1 MTYHDLNRLTAHL
14 EQLSGLKLTAT
25 QLATLKEL
33 ASSLSANSEAIQL
46 PASYLAKQI
55 GRTPKTTET
64 ALRALISLD
73 IVEATQPRPHHARTY
88 KLASWIS
95 CPETCQKIKAHNSPA
110 RIKRLNLTS
119 NSYPQETAITSKKS
133 SITSNDYRTNRD
145 IDIDDIELQFL
156 RIIETITE
164 LLMEAGELTK
174 EQAELNNYLA
184 SDPGSITERVKY
196 LADRYKVKHLK
207 TWLETIVSNN
217 PGTLY
222 KHLEQPAKSSR
233 QALKDKKQP
242 ATIYSN
248 TAGSSRVSETRLKR
262 YCQEVIGFTL
272 TATSSSYLLKRGTAI
287 TWQDLQLAKL
297 FEAMA
302 NKPEIKNLNPNNP
315 LRLELI
321 DNQIT
326 ISYQDLDSVS
336 FNISNLEQDNWS
348 LETAQ
353 ELSNRLEAERLE
365 SELIANLEAQ
375 GYNWRTDPTGTWGK
389 ALTEIRERYPK
400 ITPAEA
406 GRRFTQAVSEQLTKF
421 HKATPETPAEPE
433 LYPDLKSW
441 IASNYT
447 QEADY
452 LELREHYP
460 ENNSPNAWDEKAGFN
475 KYQEALDNGYTW
487 EQLASSMDHYR
498 NSLGTKYPVAPA
510 KWLNDLPD
518 KRKLKQAKPEAR
530 AGEALDIASIL
541 DSLNP
546 ANKAL

>member
-46 PASYLAKQI
+46 PASYLAKRI

-73 IVEATQPRPHHARTY
+73 LVEATQPRPHHARTY

-95 CPETCQKIKAHNSPA
+95 CPETCQKLKAHNSPA
-110 RIKRLNLTS
+110 RLKRLNLTS

-174 EQAELNNYLA
+174 DQAKLHSYLISNPEA
-184 SDPGSITERVKY
+184 IT
-196 LADRYKVKHLK
+196 AKVKQLANHYEIKGKNLK
-207 TWLETIVSNN
+207 AWLKAIMETN
-217 PGTLY
+217 PRKLFSD
-222 KHLEQPAKSSR
+222 LEKTATSSR

-248 TAGSSRVSETRLKR
+248 TAGSSRVSETRLKK

-287 TWQDLQLAKL
+287 TWQDLQLAKQL
-297 FEAMA
+297 EQIAD
-302 NKPEIKNLNPNNP
+302 NLDYLNPGNR
-315 LRLELI
+315 LKLELI
-321 DNQIT
+321 DNKLQLGFNDPD
-326 ISYQDLDSVS
+326 SQSFKLDLDL
-336 FNISNLEQDNWS
+336 I
-348 LETAQ
+348 ETWRILNAD
-353 ELSNRLEAERLE
+353 ELASHLEAERLE
-365 SELIANLEAQ
+365 SELRES
-375 GYNWRTDPTGTWGK
+375 YNQRGISWHTAESYGTEL
-389 ALTEIRERYPK
+389 AEIRERYPR

-406 GRRFTQAVSEQLTKF
+406 GKRYAQAISEVLVKF
-421 HKATPETPAEPE
+421 YQATPETPAQPE
-433 LYPDLKSW
+433 LYPDLNSW
-441 IASNYT
+441 ITSNYT

-452 LELREHYP
+452 LELMEHYP

-487 EQLASSMDHYR
+487 EQLVSYMDYYR
-498 NSLGTKYPVAPA
+498 ENLGTSWPKTPA
-510 KWLNDLPD
+510 KWLNDLLD
-518 KRKLKQAKPEAR
+518 KRKLKQENLETR